1 MMESKLYVVPTPI
14 GNLKDITLR
23 ALEVLKASD
32 IIYCEDS
39 RNTIKL
45 LNHFEIEGN
54 LVSYHEHNEKSR
66 VCEIVENLRSGKVL
80 SLVSDA
86 GMPGISDPGHVII
99 KELIKEDLPLEVLP
113 GASATVTA
121 LVLSGL
127 PNDSFSFL
135 GFFPRKKGERDLFLK
150 NLEDR
155 EETSIIYES
164 VHRILE
170 CLEVLSDTFP
180 DRKVAVIRE
189 MTKVYEEVTRGT
201 LKEVYEKYCNK
212 DNIKGEFVIVLDG
225 SSEKESYDITE
236 LLKIEIG
243 KGLSKKMA
251 VKEVSKKYNLRKNE
265 VYQKSLELEE

>member
-1 MMESKLYVVPTPI
+1 MESKLYVIPTPI

-54 LVSYHEHNEKSR
+54 LVPYHEHNEKSR

-99 KELIKEDLPLEVLP
+99 KELIKENFPFEVLP
-113 GASATVTA
+113 GPSATVTA

-212 DNIKGEFVIVLDG
+212 DNIKGEFVIVLEG